1 MATMTI
7 SRDFFED
14 LKDMLKANYP
24 LIYLATSEYDRTKQY
39 VRRIANTNNFK
50 FINWDSVNG
59 LKEYYLTKEGRSDSR
74 DFGGEPKETRDYQ
87 FVLNYIKSQTDK
99 DDAAEG
105 EAKEV
110 YFLEDFQPFL
120 RETNVVV
127 MLRKL
132 AERFRYYDKH
142 ILIVGPLVKLPPEI
156 EKFVTVLNIPLPDRT
171 DLEKRLDSVL
181 GKDKEGRQI
190 KINDDLRKFHID
202 SALGMTD
209 VEANLAFRLAKQ
221 KVGLDNMEASRLIAN
236 EKEQIIKK
244 SGILDYFQLNQDL
257 DNTVGGLDNL
267 KNWLKQRS
275 KAFESKAQRFGLK
288 EPKGILLLGVP
299 GCGKSLTAKCIASE
313 WKQPLLRLDVG
324 KIFQAEVGA
333 SENNIRQAI
342 ATAEAVAPCVL
353 WIDEIEKGLN
363 TGGGEK
369 DGGTNSRVFSTIL
382 TWMQEKTK
390 PVFVVATANDISH
403 LPPEFLRKGRF
414 DEIFFVDL
422 PNHEERKHIF
432 KIHLKKCGQEG
443 ISNFE
448 ELADKS
454 RYFNGA
460 EIEETVKEAM
470 FISYIENP
478 DATHVTSS
486 HLMKAIE
493 PIVPLAQ
500 TMKNK
505 IDGLREWASTRARPA
520 SNATNTEK
528 LKDEVAEQDGKTVK
542 QTKREKEEDI
552 F

>member
-24 LIYLATSEYDRTKQY
+24 LIYLATSEYNRTLQY
-39 VRRIANTNNFK
+39 VRRIAHSSNFIFNT
-50 FINWDSVNG
+50 WDCVTG
-59 LKEYYLTKEGRSDSR
+59 LEVHEQDEQGK
-74 DFGGEPKETRDYQ
+74 PKVIEHPDNIKDYKD
-87 FVLNYIKSQTDK
+87 VLKHIKSSTEQS
-99 DDAAEG
+99 G
-105 EAKEV
+105 KEIF
-110 YFLEDFQPFL
+110 FLEDYHKYF
-120 RETNVVV
+120 RETDVVV

-132 AERFRYYDKH
+132 AEQLKFYDKH
-142 ILIVGPLVKLPPEI
+142 LLLVGPFVKFPDEL
-156 EKFVTVLNIPLPDRT
+156 EKFVTVINIPLPDRA
-171 DLEKRLDSVL
+171 DLTKRLDSIL
-181 GKDKEGRQI
+181 KGEKLNE
-190 KINDDLRKFHID
+190 DLKKYLID
-202 SALGMTD
+202 AALGMTD
-209 VEANLAFRLAKQ
+209 MEADLAFRLAKQ
-221 KVGLDNMEASRLIAN
+221 KKGLNTAEAARIVAN

-244 SGILDYFQLNQDL
+244 SGILDYFQINQDL

-267 KNWLKQRS
+267 KIWLKQRS
-275 KAFESKAQRFGLK
+275 KAFESKAQKFGLK

-432 KIHLKKCGQEG
+432 KIHLNKHGQSG
-443 ISNFE
+443 ISNFD

-454 RYFNGA
+454 KFFNGA

-478 DATHVTSS
+478 DTTIVTSK
-486 HLMKAIE
+486 HLLKAIA

-505 IDGLREWASTRARPA
+505 IDGLRQWASTRARSA
-520 SNATNTEK
+520 SSTFNLEK
-528 LKDEVAEQDGKTVK
+528 LKDNEGQKEANEVK
-542 QTKREKEEDI
+542 QTKREREEDI